1 MNPCHYRTYETNI
14 EYFPL
19 ERLLRFHNVHKVA
32 HKCDELIKK
41 VMLKPSTEGLA
52 TAEEISSRFR
62 SVGSEL
68 TAGVLERVRKFI
80 TLSRHMQFSVTDEV
94 QAAVERDFVAS
105 RQQQQGRN
113 SVLS

>member
-1 MNPCHYRTYETNI
+1 
-14 EYFPL
+14 
-19 ERLLRFHNVHKVA
+19 
-32 HKCDELIKK
+32 
-41 VMLKPSTEGLA
+41 MLKPSNEGLA
-52 TAEEISSRFR
+52 NAEEISAHFR

-68 TAGVLERVRKFI
+68 TTAVLDRVRKFI

-105 RQQQQGRN
+105 RQQQQGRY